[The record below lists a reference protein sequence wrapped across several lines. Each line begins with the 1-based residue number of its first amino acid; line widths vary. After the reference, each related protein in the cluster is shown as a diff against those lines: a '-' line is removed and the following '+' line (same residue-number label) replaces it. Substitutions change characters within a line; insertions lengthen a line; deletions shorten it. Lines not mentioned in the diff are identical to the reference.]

1 MGVNFCCGVAS
12 EGLDNPGEELYE
24 IVRYFTERRKIFNVH
39 FRNIKGGFLDFVET
53 YIDDGDVDMKKCV
66 ELYGELG
73 YPYMLMPDHV
83 PNMSG
88 ENSKMVGFAY
98 TYGYIKGLIDSAGF
112 GKEKTFGD

>member
-1 MGVNFCCGVAS
+1 MLENPS
-12 EGLDNPGEELYE
+12 EE
-24 IVRYFTERRKIFNVH
+24 IFDVIRYFGEREKIFNVH

-112 GKEKTFGD
+112 GIG